1 MKNKLILSITLITL
15 FGFSFLSSPVSANE
29 IERTRVSANEIG
41 NIQAS
46 VTPRAYIGWV
56 VKYFHQYQ
64 TRATGNWA
72 PSLHGYEYGNI
83 NVRNGYAENGYTHL
97 GTTSRSTWF
106 TLEHKFSQNYRFW

>member
-1 MKNKLILSITLITL
+1 MKKKLILSITLITL
-15 FGFSFLSSPVSANE
+15 FGFSFLSSPVS
-29 IERTRVSANEIG
+29 TNEIG
-41 NIQAS
+41 NTQAS
-46 VTPRAYIGWV
+46 VKPRAYIDWV

-64 TRATGNWA
+64 TRATENWA

-83 NVRNGYAENGYTHL
+83 SVRNGYAENGYTHL

>member
-1 MKNKLILSITLITL
+1 MKLRGHESVQMKL
-15 FGFSFLSSPVSANE
+15 E
-29 IERTRVSANEIG
+29 IHKLGLHLEHIS
-41 NIQAS
+41 
-46 VTPRAYIGWV
+46 YIGWV

-83 NVRNGYAENGYTHL
+83 SVRNGYAENGYTHL